1 MTDSSTEVRYGEL
14 HRYATLAKAV
24 YGDVVGIRRTHGDAA
39 TVSEGTGSRVQWLVV
54 NDAEE
59 AVQWIAVRGTFN
71 PRNVL
76 INGRMKVSREARL
89 GAYFHSGFLRA
100 AVEAYDAIVPALDAR
115 RQIRITGH
123 SLGGAVAA
131 ILTAL
136 LAESPAGF
144 TLGRTITF
152 GQPMVTDINGARL
165 LRKHSLLRVV
175 NRADP
180 VAMLPLIL
188 SRTHF
193 EYPPTLLFH
202 HFGSQITLY
211 PDGRALRSE
220 AKSLANVVFGYERF
234 LANHYLDLY
243 LQRLAALAA

>member
-1 MTDSSTEVRYGEL
+1 ML
-14 HRYATLAKAV
+14 
-24 YGDVVGIRRTHGDAA
+24 
-39 TVSEGTGSRVQWLVV
+39 
-54 NDAEE
+54 
-59 AVQWIAVRGTFN
+59 
-71 PRNVL
+71 
-76 INGRMKVSREARL
+76 
-89 GAYFHSGFLRA
+89 
-100 AVEAYDAIVPALDAR
+100 PALDPR

-131 ILTAL
+131 ILAAL
-136 LAESPAGF
+136 LAEDPAGF

-193 EYPPTLLFH
+193 EFPPTLLFH
-202 HFGSQITLY
+202 HFGSQITLF
-211 PDGRALRSE
+211 PDGRALYSE
-220 AKSLANVVFGYERF
+220 AKTLANVVFGYEKF
-234 LANHYLDLY
+234 LANHDLNLY
-243 LQRLAALAA
+243 LQRLSALAD